1 MEGKGHER
9 LTLCKFTDN
18 RGPKGCFEPISL
30 SPQLFAL
37 PAKSP
42 AVRKIH

>member
-1 MEGKGHER
+1 MEGKGDER
-9 LTLCKFTDN
+9 LTFCKFTAN
-18 RGPKGCFEPISL
+18 RRPKGCFEPVSL

-42 AVRKIH
+42 TVRETP